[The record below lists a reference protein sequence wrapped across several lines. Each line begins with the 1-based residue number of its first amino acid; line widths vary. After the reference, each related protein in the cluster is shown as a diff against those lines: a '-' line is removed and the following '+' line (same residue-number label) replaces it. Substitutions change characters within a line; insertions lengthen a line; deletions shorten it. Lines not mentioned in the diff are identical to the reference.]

1 VAGLKE
7 QIVTSRDDL
16 YGSVPVPD
24 PTKLTTDAVALLKVE
39 LTGTMDLRFNSL
51 QDLLTEKFKGVSTEF
66 AMRDIAL
73 AAAFKAAEAAVKQ
86 QNESNTLAIDKAG
99 TAFTKQID
107 GLDEK
112 INDLKERVAALST
125 GHWAAFGGYLVGA
138 IGVVATIIAV
148 IISLRHF

>member
-1 VAGLKE
+1 MSSPVLTPST
-7 QIVTSRDDL
+7 I
-16 YGSVPVPD
+16 PVPD
-24 PTKLTTDAVALLKVE
+24 PTKLTTDAVALSKEE
-39 LTGTMDLRFNSL
+39 LTDTFNSKITSL
-51 QDLLTEKFKGVSTEF
+51 RELLEEKFKGVSTEF

-112 INDLKERVAALST
+112 INDLKERVGALTSKN
-125 GHWAAFGGYLVGA
+125 WAAVGA
-138 IGVVATIIAV
+138 YIVGAVGIIA
-148 IISLRHF
+148 ISVSLLKGLS

>member
-1 VAGLKE
+1 M
-7 QIVTSRDDL
+7 TTRDDL

-24 PTKLTTDAVALLKVE
+24 PTKLTTDAVSLLKDQI
-39 LTGTMDLRFNSL
+39 TATMDLRFDA
-51 QDLLTEKFKGVSTEF
+51 QRELLAEKFKGVSTEF

-112 INDLKERVAALST
+112 INDLKERMASLST
-125 GHWAAFGGYLVGA
+125 REWSAVGGYIVGA
-138 IGVVATIIAV
+138 VGVIAIIATL
-148 IISLRHF
+148 IIKTQG